1 MRSRVIDELDHKRD
15 RKRSRGLYLFDD
27 EASLQATF
35 EGPLD
40 AQVTSHPA
48 LSEFSVNQFDVMEEA
63 TAVTRGPMRQV
74 SRLRF

>member
-1 MRSRVIDELDHKRD
+1 MNWIINETESEAG
-15 RKRSRGLYLFDD
+15 GLYLFDD

-48 LSEFSVNQFDVMEEA
+48 LSDFSVNQFDVMEEA